1 MDKKRGS
8 KTTAPATT
16 IRIEEDVKVQANQVF
31 DSLGISLSAAIN
43 MFLKR
48 VIREQ
53 GLPFDLKLDQEPTTA
68 GGNLSLNNAFIARKD
83 EFYTQY
89 EDVAE
94 EMQYYASQFAGK
106 TVLCNCDDP
115 FESAF
120 FRYFILNFNELDLAA
135 LISTSYSGSSLAGQ
149 EYPLSCTP
157 RAYKA
162 VVTHV
167 PDIQLIRPDDTLD
180 LESVFACKGNHL
192 TELEGDGDF
201 RSEECQE
208 LLTQADIVAT
218 NPPFSL
224 FRDYIGQLQK
234 FEKDFIILGNMNAAT
249 TKEVF
254 PLFRDNKVWYGQS
267 IRSGDRKFYVPDD
280 YPLNASGCGIDKQGR
295 RFIRVKGVRWF
306 TNIVNGALHT
316 PLPLTQKFD
325 PIENPLYDNYNAIEV
340 KRTANIPSDYNG
352 IMGVPITFLDKYSPN
367 QFKILM
373 LANGNARTNV
383 ERSVLKEVG
392 YKQHPDDRGGVTILD
407 GRRTYA
413 RILIQRIRND

>member
-1 MDKKRGS
+1 MYKKRVA

-16 IRIEEDVKVQANQVF
+16 IRIEEDVKEKANQVF
-31 DSLGISLSAAIN
+31 DSLGVSLSAAIN

-48 VIREQ
+48 VIRDQ
-53 GLPFDLKLDQEPTTA
+53 GLPFDLKLEKETKTT
-68 GGNLSLNNAFIARKD
+68 GGNLSLNNAFLARKD
-83 EFYTQY
+83 EFYTRY

-94 EMQYYASQFAGK
+94 EMQYYTAQFAGK

-120 FRYFILNFNELDLAA
+120 FRYFILNFNDLGLAA
-135 LISTSYSGSSLAGQ
+135 LISTAYSGSSLAGQ

-162 VVTHV
+162 VVTEV
-167 PDIQLIRPDDTLD
+167 PDIILIRPDDSLD
-180 LESVFACKGNHL
+180 LESVFACEGNHL
-192 TELEGDGDF
+192 SELEGDGDF

-208 LLTQADIVAT
+208 ILYQADIVAT

-224 FRDYIGQLQK
+224 FREYIGQLQK

-249 TKEVF
+249 TKEIF
-254 PLFRDNKVWYGQS
+254 PLFQDNKIWYGQS

-280 YPLNASGCGIDKQGR
+280 YPLKASGCGIDEQGR

-316 PLPLTQKFD
+316 PLPLIQKFD
-325 PIENPLYDNYNAIEV
+325 SEENPLYDNYKAIEV
-340 KRTANIPSDYNG
+340 KRTANIPSDYDG
-352 IMGVPITFLDKYSPN
+352 IMGVPITFLDKYSPD

-383 ERSVLKEVG
+383 DSSVLKKVG
-392 YKQHPDDRGGVTILD
+392 YQQHPEDRGGVTILD

-413 RILIQRIRND
+413 RILIQRKHND